1 VHHDTQKGLPLRL
14 GEIVPKDG
22 QPCVLRSPL
31 VTMDSAKTLIIWFG
45 LCEELLDVNFV
56 IRARGFVT
64 GREEG
69 DKDLDSVGLSS
80 SGGILTE
87 LN

>member
-1 VHHDTQKGLPLRL
+1 
-14 GEIVPKDG
+14 
-22 QPCVLRSPL
+22 
-31 VTMDSAKTLIIWFG
+31 MDSAKTLIIWFRF
-45 LCEELLDVNFV
+45 CEEVLDVNFV

-69 DKDLDSVGLSS
+69 DKDLDNVGLSS
-80 SGGILTE
+80 SGGILTV